1 MGILPAIAH
10 LTLNGMESWQNSQNN
25 TEECW
30 NGEKTLVSNWH
41 QFMNENMYQVDG
53 INTFCLMV
61 VICWRKETYRSIN
74 HGVLY
79 KMRKFYVFFLTF
91 VEQIVFLII
100 FFRKWRKKYRIESF
114 FTEVS
119 SDRCAPSSFLYK
131 KQLFL

>member
-10 LTLNGMESWQNSQNN
+10 LTLNGMDSWQNSQNN

-61 VICWRKETYRSIN
+61 VICWRKETYRSTN

-79 KMRKFYVFFLTF
+79 KMRKFYVFYLTF
-91 VEQIVFLII
+91 VEPIVFLII
-100 FFRKWRKKYRIESF
+100 FF
-114 FTEVS
+114 
-119 SDRCAPSSFLYK
+119 
-131 KQLFL
+131 